1 MVDGLQ
7 YRSLTDPAW
16 GADMI
21 VRARPPKRTRKPRPA
36 KPVPIARIR
45 HFERRWGDKIM
56 EPK

>member
-1 MVDGLQ
+1 
-7 YRSLTDPAW
+7 
-16 GADMI
+16 MI

-36 KPVPIARIR
+36 KPAPIDRIVIAQTPHKIDRIR